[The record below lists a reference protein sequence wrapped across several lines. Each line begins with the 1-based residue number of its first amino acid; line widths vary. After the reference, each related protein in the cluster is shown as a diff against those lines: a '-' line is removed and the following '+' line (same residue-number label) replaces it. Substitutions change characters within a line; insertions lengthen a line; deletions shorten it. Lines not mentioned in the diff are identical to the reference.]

1 MPKER
6 VDITCTQ
13 CGSVSKK
20 RKDNV
25 QKTLLRGGNLFCS
38 NACVL
43 SYRNPQGTP
52 AERLERGAKANPNT
66 GCIEWVG
73 YTRGGYGSLRIDGK
87 QLQAHR
93 VAYEISKGPIP
104 EGLFVCHKC
113 DNRRCINIEHLFLG
127 TNKDNVDDMVNK
139 RRHNFGDKHPN
150 TVVTKKV
157 KDEMVPF
164 VASGITVLEIAK
176 RLGIK
181 YGTAKHYVAA
191 IRKNLRQNN
200 CPAAR

>member
-127 TNKDNVDDMVNK
+127 TNKDNVDDMVAK
-139 RRHNFGDKHPN
+139 SRHHGPRQKGSANPMSKMTEEQALFAIRATCSIAD
-150 TVVTKKV
+150 
-157 KDEMVPF
+157 
-164 VASGITVLEIAK
+164 IAK
-176 RLGIK
+176 AIGVAQ
-181 YGTAKHYVAA
+181 GTVRSARRAETWKHLH
-191 IRKNLRQNN
+191 K
-200 CPAAR
+200 